1 MICRTDLALEAQEQ
15 WPGTLGPE
23 ELFRQEE
30 EREGVRLSRIE
41 IRGEKAAEALGRPV
55 GSYITAQVPPLTDND
70 EGLAAYARVV
80 GEELRRLLP
89 EKGTVL
95 VAGLGND
102 SITPDALGPQ
112 AAALVLATRH
122 IRGEFARSSGLDD
135 LRSAAVLVPGVLGKT
150 GMESGETIQGVCGM
164 LHPAAVIVID
174 ALAARSLERLG
185 CTVQLCDTGIAPGSG
200 VGNNRAGCQPGESR
214 GSCDRPGCAYGGGCA
229 HHRLGAHRPGGSGGG
244 GRATGRT
251 HDGHSPGDRP
261 DDPPG
266 FPSGGHERQRRPA
279 AGLRPAVPAGRCPL
293 IPS

>member
-102 SITPDALGPQ
+102 SITPDALGPKPQ
-112 AAALVLATRH
+112 PWCWPPGISGENLPAAADWT
-122 IRGEFARSSGLDD
+122 ICGP
-135 LRSAAVLVPGVLGKT
+135 LRCWS
-150 GMESGETIQGVCGM
+150 
-164 LHPAAVIVID
+164 
-174 ALAARSLERLG
+174 
-185 CTVQLCDTGIAPGSG
+185 PGS
-200 VGNNRAGCQPGESR
+200 
-214 GSCDRPGCAYGGGCA
+214 
-229 HHRLGAHRPGGSGGG
+229 
-244 GRATGRT
+244 
-251 HDGHSPGDRP
+251 
-261 DDPPG
+261 
-266 FPSGGHERQRRPA
+266 
-279 AGLRPAVPAGRCPL
+279 
-293 IPS
+293 

>member
-200 VGNNRAGCQPGESR
+200 VGNNRPAVSR
-214 GSCDRPGCAYGGGCA
+214 EN
-229 HHRLGAHRPGGSGGG
+229 LGVPVIDLGVPTVVDARTI
-244 GRATGRT
+244 AWELTGREEAEAEVAPRGEPMMVT
-251 HDGHSPGDRP
+251 PREIDLMIRRASRLVAMSVNAALQP
-261 DDPPG
+261 DYDPL
-266 FPSGGHERQRRPA
+266 SLLA
-279 AGLRPAVPAGRCPL
+279 AAL
-293 IPS
+293 

>member
-95 VAGLGND
+95 VAGLGNG

-135 LRSAAVLVPGVLGKT
+135 LRSAAVLEMCIRDRIMASCVVLT
-150 GMESGETIQGVCGM
+150 M
-164 LHPAAVIVID
+164 
-174 ALAARSLERLG
+174 
-185 CTVQLCDTGIAPGSG
+185 
-200 VGNNRAGCQPGESR
+200 
-214 GSCDRPGCAYGGGCA
+214 
-229 HHRLGAHRPGGSGGG
+229 
-244 GRATGRT
+244 
-251 HDGHSPGDRP
+251 
-261 DDPPG
+261 
-266 FPSGGHERQRRPA
+266 
-279 AGLRPAVPAGRCPL
+279 
-293 IPS
+293 

>member
-112 AAALVLATRH
+112 AAA
-122 IRGEFARSSGLDD
+122 
-135 LRSAAVLVPGVLGKT
+135 
-150 GMESGETIQGVCGM
+150 
-164 LHPAAVIVID
+164 
-174 ALAARSLERLG
+174 
-185 CTVQLCDTGIAPGSG
+185 
-200 VGNNRAGCQPGESR
+200 QP
-214 GSCDRPGCAYGGGCA
+214 
-229 HHRLGAHRPGGSGGG
+229 
-244 GRATGRT
+244 
-251 HDGHSPGDRP
+251 
-261 DDPPG
+261 
-266 FPSGGHERQRRPA
+266 
-279 AGLRPAVPAGRCPL
+279 
-293 IPS
+293 